1 MLSSL
6 GFNLLVLMFF
16 PPVGILSVW
25 LFTEIEVKYKLIL
38 TILVVLI
45 MLVKKVSN
53 DIFTILMLIFFP
65 PMGLLSMWIL
75 TKWGTFIK
83 VVLTIFMSTYVI
95 MIFNQIMQLIN
106 LN

>member
-16 PPVGILSVW
+16 PPVGILSIW
-25 LFTEIEVKYKLIL
+25 AFTDIKVEYKVIL
-38 TILVVLI
+38 TILVILI

-75 TKWGTFIK
+75 TKWNTFIK
-83 VVLTIFMSTYVI
+83 VVLTILMSTYVI
-95 MIFNQIMQLIN
+95 MIFNQITQLIK
-106 LN
+106 

>member
-6 GFNLLVLMFF
+6 GFNLIVLMFF
-16 PPVGILSVW
+16 PPVGLLSTW
-25 LFTEIEVKYKLIL
+25 IFTDIDVKYKIIL

-65 PMGLLSMWIL
+65 PMGLLSMWVL
-75 TKWGTFIK
+75 TKWSKFVKI
-83 VVLTIFMSTYVI
+83 VLTIFMSAYVI
-95 MIFNQIMQLIN
+95 MIFEQISQLIKIH
-106 LN
+106 

>member
-1 MLSSL
+1 
-6 GFNLLVLMFF
+6 
-16 PPVGILSVW
+16 
-25 LFTEIEVKYKLIL
+25 
-38 TILVVLI
+38 

>member
-25 LFTEIEVKYKLIL
+25 LFTDLELKYKVIL
-38 TILVVLI
+38 TILVILI

-53 DIFTILMLIFFP
+53 DVFTILMLIFFP

-75 TKWGTFIK
+75 TKWNTFIK
-83 VVLTIFMSTYVI
+83 IVLTILMSTYVI
-95 MIFNQIMQLIN
+95 MIFNQISQLIN
-106 LN
+106 LH

>member
-38 TILVVLI
+38 TILVVL
-45 MLVKKVSN
+45 LC
-53 DIFTILMLIFFP
+53 
-65 PMGLLSMWIL
+65 
-75 TKWGTFIK
+75 
-83 VVLTIFMSTYVI
+83 
-95 MIFNQIMQLIN
+95 
-106 LN
+106 

>member
-25 LFTEIEVKYKLIL
+25 LFTDIELKYKIIL
-38 TILVVLI
+38 TILVILI

-53 DIFTILMLIFFP
+53 DVFTILMLIFFP
-65 PMGLLSMWIL
+65 PMGLLAMWIL
-75 TKWGTFIK
+75 TKWSTFIK
-83 VVLTIFMSTYVI
+83 VVLTILMSTYVI
-95 MIFNQIMQLIN
+95 MIFNQVMQLIN
-106 LN
+106 L